1 LRHVHE
7 RGSSA
12 GIALAKEEA
21 MTETQTPRSNAR
33 SGSERIRGRQHG
45 FDIEWSRDRFAE
57 LIRHE
62 VAARTDQ
69 RWAADRI
76 WRRLRSLYEFDERST
91 GEARQVFDQLLGEF
105 RGQAQFKQPRSR

>member
-1 LRHVHE
+1 
-7 RGSSA
+7 
-12 GIALAKEEA
+12 

-45 FDIEWSRDRFAE
+45 FDVEWSHERFAE

-69 RWAADRI
+69 RWPADRI
-76 WRRLRSLYEFDERST
+76 WRDRSLSSSASLNTICRSDMPFS
-91 GEARQVFDQLLGEF
+91 EN
-105 RGQAQFKQPRSR
+105 S

>member
-1 LRHVHE
+1 
-7 RGSSA
+7 
-12 GIALAKEEA
+12 

-45 FDIEWSRDRFAE
+45 FHVEWSHERFAE

-69 RWAADRI
+69 RWPADRI

-91 GEARQVFDQLLGEF
+91 GEARAVLEQVLGELC
-105 RGQAQFKQPRSR
+105 GQAQLKQPRSR